1 MRYKH
6 YGLFISNLLRAYS
19 SMAEPEGIT
28 EIQNANPLANNKEGS
43 DSDWGNFDLFPNCK
57 VMAA

>member
-1 MRYKH
+1 
-6 YGLFISNLLRAYS
+6 
-19 SMAEPEGIT
+19 MAEPEGIT